1 MVVNDERRG
10 FVATVQAL
18 GDAAARRNV
27 EGHLRYVPEV
37 DAGGLLDAFGQ
48 RLALMRAWSL
58 FFAEYAVAVVPV
70 SHVLPFPDGLDL
82 QDQPVVDRMMA
93 AQHCLLATPVLGY
106 PSVSVPTGLAGGT
119 PVGVQVI
126 AARFREDLCLDAA
139 EVIEAHAPRLTPIDP
154 RG

>member
-1 MVVNDERRG
+1 
-10 FVATVQAL
+10 
-18 GDAAARRNV
+18 
-27 EGHLRYVPEV
+27 
-37 DAGGLLDAFGQ
+37 
-48 RLALMRAWSL
+48 MRAWSL
-58 FFAEYAVAVVPV
+58 FFAQYAVAVVPV

-82 QDQPVVDRMMA
+82 QDQPVVNRMMA

-126 AARFREDLCLDAA
+126 SARFRKIYLDAA
-139 EVIEAHAPRLTPIDP
+139 EIVEAHAPCLTPIDP